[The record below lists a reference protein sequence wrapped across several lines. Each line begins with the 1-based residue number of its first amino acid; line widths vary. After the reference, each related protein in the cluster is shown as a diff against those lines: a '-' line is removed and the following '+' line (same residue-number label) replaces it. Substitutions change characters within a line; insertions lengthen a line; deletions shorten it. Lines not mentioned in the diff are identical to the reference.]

1 MLTSSILDAEGLFKP
16 EALKVPIIK
25 DAIEYMD
32 DGERVVLAIHMI
44 LYPFSPYSTMHQD
57 RIEDEVKADFP
68 EYVEALKDAN
78 SLYYCER
85 VKEKLIKLYSTPS
98 KRFRD
103 SLARQLDIISDYGDT
118 VAKVTDGKDG
128 NLPQIRQ
135 LIQSGPQLLASFRET
150 DNIYQ
155 EELKSHRGMSE
166 SWDDKIDY
174 SNMD

>member
-1 MLTSSILDAEGLFKP
+1 MLTSSILDEEGLIKP
-16 EALKVPIIK
+16 EALKIPIIK
-25 DAIEYMD
+25 DALDYLDE
-32 DGERVVLAIHMI
+32 GERIVLAIHMI
-44 LYPFSPYSTMHQD
+44 LYPFSPYSSMHQD

-68 EYVEALKDAN
+68 EYTEALNDA
-78 SLYYCER
+78 SALYYIER
-85 VKEKLIKLYSTPS
+85 IKEKLIKFYDTPS

-135 LIQSGPQLLASFRET
+135 LIKDGPQLLASFRET

-174 SNMD
+174 SKMD